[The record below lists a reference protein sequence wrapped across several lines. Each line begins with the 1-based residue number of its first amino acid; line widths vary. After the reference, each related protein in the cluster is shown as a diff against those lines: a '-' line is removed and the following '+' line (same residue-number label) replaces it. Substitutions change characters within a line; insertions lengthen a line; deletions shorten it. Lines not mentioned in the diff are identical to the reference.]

1 MASERRP
8 LGADEIEGIEAFAK
22 ACASGTFYDILG
34 VDPASSAEAINT
46 AYHQIARQWHPDRF
60 YSRDTGDYTAQIED
74 NFVAATRA
82 FRTLRDAG
90 KRAAY
95 HRDVGIDVRN
105 ARPSSHPGA
114 PPPILDQNLNATVQA
129 GVTSPGG
136 TPVYQTRLATAA
148 RATAVTTAAA
158 TAAPTAAPTAAS
170 ASKAAPLAPRPKV
183 APTPL
188 DKIRQQ
194 LTEQLGRA
202 KNYYDAGKADYDAG
216 RYAKAEGALYLAL
229 QFDPKNDT
237 FRELHAL
244 ASTRAREGKA
254 KGFITLAEQEES
266 YQRVKEA
273 IGWYQKA
280 VECDPPEGL
289 PFFRLAMLLRTHEQD
304 DRGAVA
310 WLRKAVAKEPR
321 NVAYRMALAELY
333 ESVNLAANA
342 LREATAAL
350 EADPANVTAKALV
363 KRLKAR

>member
-1 MASERRP
+1 VVASERRP

-136 TPVYQTRLATAA
+136 TPVYQTRLAAA
-148 RATAVTTAAA
+148 ATTAAA
-158 TAAPTAAPTAAS
+158 TAAS
-170 ASKAAPLAPRPKV
+170 ASKGAPLPPRPKG

-194 LTEQLGRA
+194 LTEQGVFVAVMLLARTANGLIEW
-202 KNYYDAGKADYDAG
+202 KDAG
-216 RYAKAEGALYLAL
+216 
-229 QFDPKNDT
+229 
-237 FRELHAL
+237 
-244 ASTRAREGKA
+244 
-254 KGFITLAEQEES
+254 
-266 YQRVKEA
+266 
-273 IGWYQKA
+273 
-280 VECDPPEGL
+280 GL
-289 PFFRLAMLLRTHEQD
+289 
-304 DRGAVA
+304 
-310 WLRKAVAKEPR
+310 
-321 NVAYRMALAELY
+321 
-333 ESVNLAANA
+333 S
-342 LREATAAL
+342 LREHRQRQL
-350 EADPANVTAKALV
+350 NWDGG
-363 KRLKAR
+363 

>member
-90 KRAAY
+90 KRAVY
-95 HRDVGIDVRN
+95 HRDVGIDVRK
-105 ARPSSHPGA
+105 ARPASHPGA
-114 PPPILDQNLNATVQA
+114 PPPLLDQNLNATVQA

-136 TPVYQTRLATAA
+136 TPVYQTRLATA
-148 RATAVTTAAA
+148 VTTAAA
-158 TAAPTAAPTAAS
+158 TAAS
-170 ASKAAPLAPRPKV
+170 ASKGAPLPPRPKL

-202 KNYYDAGKADYDAG
+202 KNYYDAGKADYEAG

-237 FRELHAL
+237 YRELHAL

-254 KGFITLAEQEES
+254 KGFIALAEQEES

-321 NVAYRMALAELY
+321 NVVYRMALAELY